1 VWVFDQITPI
11 SPYGMPMIS
20 ATTINSPT
28 ATRYA
33 SNLRNLI
40 STGPPSGRDRDY
52 VNGHSAMSGSFD
64 HIRGSVY
71 GVDMARTPPTRGDRS
86 AAVVRRR
93 PKDRKAQIARVSAE
107 EFSALGYH
115 GVSMESIASRVG
127 ISAAAL
133 YRHYSSKY
141 ELFRDAVLNLGQ
153 QLVDGTA
160 FADET
165 GSDTE
170 PRQELRRLVAALT
183 DTALANREAGGLY
196 RWQARFLSGDDQTVL
211 DGQMRT
217 VHLRIQRPL
226 RALRPELGSHE
237 RWTLST
243 AVLSV
248 LGSIVDHRSKLPAGH
263 IREVL
268 ADIVDTMLSADLP
281 ELPDGADAVPDAR
294 TRGAIEIAP
303 PVAGTTKYE
312 ALLSESLRLFN
323 RYGYRETTME
333 DIAAAVGMPASGIYR
348 YFSGK
353 TDILAAGFRRAADRL
368 SEDMAEV
375 LCTVSDPEQAL
386 AILIDGYVAR
396 SFARPELEY
405 VYYTER
411 LNMTAADQKILRDL
425 QRSAVES
432 WVNLVMPVRPQWT
445 AGQARFAVHA
455 AMALVIDLGRLM
467 GYQNS
472 AQARAVV
479 AAVVDL
485 TLLGRYRLRTALP
498 AR

>member
-1 VWVFDQITPI
+1 
-11 SPYGMPMIS
+11 
-20 ATTINSPT
+20 
-28 ATRYA
+28 
-33 SNLRNLI
+33 
-40 STGPPSGRDRDY
+40 
-52 VNGHSAMSGSFD
+52 
-64 HIRGSVY
+64 
-71 GVDMARTPPTRGDRS
+71 MARTPPTRGDGS
-86 AAVVRRR
+86 APVVRRR

-115 GVSMESIASRVG
+115 GVSMEAIASRVG

-153 QLVDGTA
+153 QLVDSTA
-160 FADET
+160 PADQ
-165 GSDTE
+165 TE
-170 PRQELRRLVAALT
+170 ADPRRELRRLVAALT
-183 DTALANREAGGLY
+183 DTALANRESGGLY
-196 RWQARFLSGDDQTVL
+196 RWEGRFLRGDDQAAL
-211 DGQMRT
+211 NSQMRT

-248 LGSIVDHRSKLPAGH
+248 LGSIVDHRAKLPAGQ
-263 IREVL
+263 IRAVL
-268 ADIVDTMLSADLP
+268 AEIVDTVLAADLP
-281 ELPDGADAVPDAR
+281 ELPTAADPVAQGRTRGAKGIGRTRGAMGIGR
-294 TRGAIEIAP
+294 TRGAIGIDTP
-303 PVAGTTKYE
+303 PAAEATKYE

-323 RYGYRETTME
+323 QNGYRDTTME
-333 DIAAAVGMPASGIYR
+333 DIASAVGMPASGIYR

-353 TDILAAGFRRAADRL
+353 TSILAAGFRRAADRL

-375 LCTVSDPEQAL
+375 LRTVPDPEQAL
-386 AILIDGYVAR
+386 AVLIDGYVAR
-396 SFARPELEY
+396 SFARPELDY

-425 QRSAVES
+425 QRSAVEC
-432 WVNLVMPVRPQWT
+432 WVNLVIPVRPQWT

-472 AQARAVV
+472 EQARAVV
-479 AAVVDL
+479 TAMVDL
-485 TLLGRYRLRTALP
+485 TLFGRYRLRAALP

>member
-1 VWVFDQITPI
+1 
-11 SPYGMPMIS
+11 MS
-20 ATTINSPT
+20 AS
-28 ATRYA
+28 
-33 SNLRNLI
+33 
-40 STGPPSGRDRDY
+40 
-52 VNGHSAMSGSFD
+52 
-64 HIRGSVY
+64 
-71 GVDMARTPPTRGDRS
+71 
-86 AAVVRRR
+86 VVRRR
-93 PKDRKAQIARVSAE
+93 PKDRKAQIARASAE

-115 GVSMESIASRVG
+115 GVSMEAIASRVG

-141 ELFRDAVLNLGQ
+141 ELFRHAVLNLGQ
-153 QLVDGTA
+153 QLVDSTA

-165 GSDTE
+165 GPDAD
-170 PRQELRRLVAALT
+170 PREELRRLVAALT
-183 DTALANREAGGLY
+183 DTSLANRESGGLY
-196 RWQARFLSGDDQTVL
+196 RWEARYLRGDDQTAL
-211 DGQMRT
+211 NSQMQT

-226 RALRPELGSHE
+226 LALRPELGSHE

-248 LGSIVDHRSKLPAGH
+248 LGSIVDHRAKLPVGQ
-263 IREVL
+263 IRRVL
-268 ADIVDTMLSADLP
+268 ADIVDTVLTADLP
-281 ELPDGADAVPDAR
+281 DVPNGAEV
-294 TRGAIEIAP
+294 IE
-303 PVAGTTKYE
+303 PVVASPGTSKYE
-312 ALLSESLRLFN
+312 VLLSESLRLFN
-323 RYGYRETTME
+323 QKGYRDTTME

-353 TDILAAGFRRAADRL
+353 ADILAAGFRQAADRL

-375 LCTVSDPEQAL
+375 LATVCDPEQAL
-386 AILIDGYVAR
+386 TVLIDGYVAR
-396 SFARPELEY
+396 SFARPELDY
-405 VYYTER
+405 VYFTER
-411 LNMTAADQKILRDL
+411 LNMTPADQKILRDL

-445 AGQARFAVHA
+445 AGQARYAVHA
-455 AMALVIDLGRLM
+455 AVALVIDLGRLM

>member
-1 VWVFDQITPI
+1 
-11 SPYGMPMIS
+11 
-20 ATTINSPT
+20 
-28 ATRYA
+28 
-33 SNLRNLI
+33 
-40 STGPPSGRDRDY
+40 
-52 VNGHSAMSGSFD
+52 
-64 HIRGSVY
+64 
-71 GVDMARTPPTRGDRS
+71 MARTPLTRGERS
-86 AAVVRRR
+86 ADVVRRR
-93 PKDRKAQIARVSAE
+93 PKDRKAQIARASAE

-115 GVSMESIASRVG
+115 GVSMEAIASRVG

-160 FADET
+160 FVDET
-165 GSDTE
+165 ESD

-183 DTALANREAGGLY
+183 DTALANRESGGLY
-196 RWQARFLSGDDQTVL
+196 RWEARFLRGDDQAAL
-211 DGQMRT
+211 NSQMRT

-248 LGSIVDHRSKLPAGH
+248 LGSIVDHRAKLPAGQ
-263 IREVL
+263 IRAVL
-268 ADIVDTMLSADLP
+268 AEIVDSVLTADLP
-281 ELPDGADAVPDAR
+281 DLPGDADSVAQGR
-294 TRGAIEIAP
+294 TRGAIGADAP
-303 PVAGTTKYE
+303 PAAGTTKYE

-323 RYGYRETTME
+323 QNGYRDTTME
-333 DIAAAVGMPASGIYR
+333 DIASAVGMPASGIYR

-375 LCTVSDPEQAL
+375 LRTVPDPEQAL
-386 AILIDGYVAR
+386 AVLIDGYVAR
-396 SFARPELEY
+396 SFARPELDY

-472 AQARAVV
+472 EQARAVV
-479 AAVVDL
+479 TAMVDL
-485 TLLGRYRLRTALP
+485 TLFGRYRLRAALP